1 MNLLV
6 SYLTTAWTWLRQRQ
20 HQLRDDGY
28 STEAIAVIALLA
40 VLALS
45 VIGII
50 TAKVIAKANSVDL
63 GPTSP

>member
-20 HQLRDDGY
+20 QQLRDDGY